1 MNYPKIDMHQHSM
14 PVEYNPD
21 GSIRPNPATGL
32 PSKSTTDEEILQ
44 HTLEYMDKHKIEKSV
59 ISWSLEHVYRW
70 MEEAPDRFIPGVF
83 LSESVLEQPDLKQPY
98 PDPDMLENEIKAG
111 RIKVMGE
118 IGAQY
123 DGVPPNDPRLEPYF
137 ALAEKHDLPVL
148 IHCLGIGAPL
158 PTFRSRC
165 GNPLLLEDVLAK
177 HPDLRIWVE
186 NAGYPYLAEMT
197 ALMMM
202 HPNVYADLSTISW
215 ILPRVEFYDYLGTLM
230 RRALLGY
237 GEPFTKRLM
246 FGSDQMAWPE
256 TIEWAV
262 DTIESASFLSEKQKQ
277 DIFYN
282 NAKRFL
288 EL

>member
-1 MNYPKIDMHQHSM
+1 MSDYPKIDIHQHSN
-14 PVEYNPD
+14 PVGYMPD
-21 GSIRPNPATGL
+21 GSIQPNMATGI

-44 HTLEYMDKHKIEKSV
+44 HTLEYMDKHNIEKSV

-70 MEEAPDRFIPGVF
+70 MDEAPDRFIPGVAIV
-83 LSESVLEQPDLKQPY
+83 ESVLQQPY
-98 PDPDMLENEIKAG
+98 PDPEMLRGEITAG

-118 IGAQY
+118 IAAQY

-137 ALAEKHDLPVL
+137 ALAEEFDLPVL
-148 IHCLGIGAPL
+148 IHCLGLGAPY

-177 HPDLRIWVE
+177 HPNLRIWIE
-186 NAGYPYLAEMT
+186 NAGYPYLAEIT

-202 HPNVYADLSTISW
+202 HPNVYADVSTFSWVISREAFYYYFERLMKSAALIW
-215 ILPRVEFYDYLGTLM
+215 YGDGLPI
-230 RRALLGY
+230 A
-237 GEPFTKRLM
+237 KRLM
-246 FGSDQMAWPE
+246 FGSDQMTWPE

-262 DTIESASFLSEKQKQ
+262 DAIESAPFLSEEQKR

-288 EL
+288 RL